1 MQEAAETRLLALVVQ
16 VKSPQEQLHVAV
28 VGGGLGGLITAMDLA
43 DAGHK
48 VGEGGQADREGGKQG
63 G

>member
-1 MQEAAETRLLALVVQ
+1 MQEAAETRALALVVQ

-48 VGEGGQADREGGKQG
+48 VG
-63 G
+63 